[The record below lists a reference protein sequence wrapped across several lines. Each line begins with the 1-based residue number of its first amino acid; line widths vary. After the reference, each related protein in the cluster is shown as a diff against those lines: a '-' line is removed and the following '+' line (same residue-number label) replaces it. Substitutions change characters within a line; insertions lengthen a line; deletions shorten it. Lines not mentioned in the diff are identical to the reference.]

1 MLRQR
6 KENRQKEV
14 RVMKKAMIA
23 LGLVVVMLLGVSY
36 IYAQEQGDTPGHG
49 RNHGEKSWGHGKGLN
64 LTPEQKVKFRE
75 LRRKFTGEN
84 AQLIGALVAKRL
96 ELRSLW
102 ADPKADSQVILAKE
116 KELRDL
122 QNRMR
127 DKVIQYRLEA
137 RNSLTPEQIEKLGMM
152 GGRSFGRG
160 FKMGRG
166 QGMGCPGMW
175 Q

>member
-1 MLRQR
+1 MR
-6 KENRQKEV
+6 
-14 RVMKKAMIA
+14 KAMIA

-36 IYAQEQGDTPGHG
+36 VYAQEQGDPPRRGWM
-49 RNHGEKSWGHGKGLN
+49 HGEKSWGQGKGLN

-75 LRRKFTGEN
+75 LRRKFAGED
-84 AQLIGALVAKRL
+84 AQLIGGLVAKRL

-102 ADPKADSQVILAKE
+102 TDPNAASQAILAKE

-127 DKVIQYRLEA
+127 DKIVQYKLEA
-137 RNSLTPEQIEKLGMM
+137 RSFLTPEQIEKLGMM
-152 GGRSFGRG
+152 RGRG
-160 FKMGRG
+160 LGFGPGFHHHG
-166 QGMGCPGMW
+166 QGMGYSGMW